1 MEKWRGK
8 NAVVTGASSG
18 IGKAILKQL
27 VKEGVNVVGLARR
40 VERVQ
45 VGFKGERT
53 KSHKKQF
60 TGGWRKSLFPVIP
73 TFRASKGEN
82 NL

>member
-18 IGKAILKQL
+18 IGKAILKEL

-45 VGFKGERT
+45 VGFFLKGRDERT
-53 KSHKKQF
+53 KSYKNNL
-60 TGGWRKSLFPVIP
+60 RVD
-73 TFRASKGEN
+73 GEN
-82 NL
+82 PFFK